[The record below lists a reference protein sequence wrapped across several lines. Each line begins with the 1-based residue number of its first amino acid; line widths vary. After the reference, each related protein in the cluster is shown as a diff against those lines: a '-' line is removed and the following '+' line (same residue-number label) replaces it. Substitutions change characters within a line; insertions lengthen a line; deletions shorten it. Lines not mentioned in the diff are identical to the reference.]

1 MNEIEQRIIRTLL
14 EKLIAA
20 GYSLSVWDGES
31 YSIIN
36 SRSVSDTLAE
46 MGHTGRDT
54 LQVSRPDASDP
65 YGDDGQDILLI
76 YGNDG
81 HDVIADN
88 TEEIHPRPRFDALRK
103 IMEEIGAFADGLA
116 AEATS

>member
-20 GYSLSVWDGES
+20 GYKLSVWDGEGYAITGS
-31 YSIIN
+31 GSI
-36 SRSVSDTLAE
+36 DETLAA

-54 LQVSRPDASDP
+54 LQVSKPDAGDP

-81 HDVIADN
+81 HDVIADDN
-88 TEEIHPRPRFDALRK
+88 VEPMLNRILEEV
-103 IMEEIGAFADGLA
+103 EAFADALA
-116 AEATS
+116 QENGHA